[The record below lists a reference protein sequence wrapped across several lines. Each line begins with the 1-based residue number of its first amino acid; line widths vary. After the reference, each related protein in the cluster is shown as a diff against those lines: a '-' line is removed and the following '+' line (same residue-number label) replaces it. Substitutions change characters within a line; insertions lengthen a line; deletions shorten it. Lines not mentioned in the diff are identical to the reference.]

1 MRQLQKRK
9 LIFVLLL
16 LAVWASGCGKKQ
28 EPLREGER
36 SYQIYYLNPS
46 ATRMVTREYRTMT
59 VDSDTL
65 VQELLDALMNVPA
78 DLDAQ
83 VPISEKVAC
92 QGGKAGRH
100 GAVSVFLTTITP
112 A

>member
-46 ATRMVTREYRTMT
+46 ATRMVTRE
-59 VDSDTL
+59 
-65 VQELLDALMNVPA
+65 
-78 DLDAQ
+78 
-83 VPISEKVAC
+83 
-92 QGGKAGRH
+92 
-100 GAVSVFLTTITP
+100 
-112 A
+112 

>member
-36 SYQIYYLNPS
+36 SYQMLLSESFCDPHGDQRIPDDDRGFRYS
-46 ATRMVTREYRTMT
+46 GSGASGC
-59 VDSDTL
+59 SD
-65 VQELLDALMNVPA
+65 EC
-78 DLDAQ
+78 
-83 VPISEKVAC
+83 S
-92 QGGKAGRH
+92 G
-100 GAVSVFLTTITP
+100 
-112 A
+112 

>member
-83 VPISEKVAC
+83 VSEFPKGGLP
-92 QGGKAGRH
+92 GGKAGRH
-100 GAVSVFLTTITP
+100 GAVSVF
-112 A
+112 